1 MNQAE
6 TIVEVPASTAYEAE
20 VVTGVS
26 RTSMVSTV
34 RTWVCHA
41 GRFTTRRRQPPR
53 DPSK

>member
-20 VVTGVS
+20 VLTGVS

-34 RTWVCHA
+34 RTSVCHA
-41 GRFTTRRRQPPR
+41 DRLTTHRR
-53 DPSK
+53 